1 MITPWFTRI
10 KKMLISCINDEKIVP
25 PPLYVHPKENPKTT
39 IEKGMKY
46 LDDILSTS
54 LTLSTIPI
62 TSTSDIFMKFNTFLS
77 FGSCNTSTIGV
88 IYANG

>member
-46 LDDILSTS
+46 LDDISE
-54 LTLSTIPI
+54 IQ
-62 TSTSDIFMKFNTFLS
+62 
-77 FGSCNTSTIGV
+77 
-88 IYANG
+88 